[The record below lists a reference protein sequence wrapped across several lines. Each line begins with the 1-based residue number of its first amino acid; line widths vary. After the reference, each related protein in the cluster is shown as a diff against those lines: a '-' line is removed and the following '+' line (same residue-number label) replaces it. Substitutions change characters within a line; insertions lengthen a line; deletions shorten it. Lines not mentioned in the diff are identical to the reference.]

1 MGLEGG
7 PGGRGAGGAGD
18 ADAVV
23 GAEFYAAEEALGE
36 GLAGGA
42 FGAVGG
48 GPFGDVVGDAELG
61 PAGGVDGVRTCV
73 RLGWISERL
82 RVRAVVSGKGT
93 KEGHR
98 GCCGK
103 RS

>member
-23 GAEFYAAEEALGE
+23 VAEFYAAEEALGE
-36 GLAGGA
+36 GLAGEA

-61 PAGGVDGVRTCV
+61 PAGGVDGVGTCV
-73 RLGWISERL
+73 WLGWVRKRL
-82 RVRAVVSGKGT
+82 RESVVVSGKGT
-93 KEGHR
+93 KQGHR
-98 GCCGK
+98 GCCVK
-103 RS
+103 HS